1 MDFCGYTD
9 LYRILD
15 EKRLYQRRRRIF
27 LANYLDFLNGNYGA
41 IALFLKLLK
50 KPTQDVSQKM
60 SKKEMRR

>member
-15 EKRLYQRRRRIF
+15 EMRLCLRRRII

-41 IALFLKLLK
+41 IAFFLKLLK

-60 SKKEMRR
+60 SKK